1 VAPDN
6 AAERE
11 SRWSLEGVPELPGVY
26 VFRAADGA
34 ALYVGKARNLRSRL
48 ATYRRPGGDGRL
60 GVRFLERDATRVETI
75 VTRTESEA
83 LLLEDQLVKRL
94 QPPHNVRLKDDKS
107 FLMIRVDTQE
117 RFPRLK
123 LVRAHSPEHGREGGR
138 ARWFGPFAS
147 SRAVRRVLSDVHRVV
162 PLRDC
167 TDAMLAHRTRPCMKH
182 QLGLCA
188 APCVGGIDE
197 AGYAAHVERALRILG
212 GEAEELEAELDARM
226 RAAAAELD
234 FERAAQWRD
243 RLAALR
249 RTLERQ
255 AIRPQGKLD
264 CDVLA
269 FARRGARCAA
279 HRLSFRGGQ
288 LEQSRTHLFQ
298 SELPDEELVGDLLR
312 ALYAG
317 GRTPAPP
324 EIVLALEPTEWP
336 FAADEQV
343 AAVRLVV
350 PQGGE
355 RLRVLEMAGENAR
368 AALAADVEG
377 EQQLVQAQAE
387 LARLAGLEPRAE
399 GLVIDGFDVSNF
411 QGAHAVAS
419 RVRMRNGIADRA
431 GYRRYRIRSVE
442 GQDDFAAMRE
452 IVSRSLR
459 RGMREGDLP
468 DLIVVDGGP
477 AQLARAVEARDE
489 LAASDVPIL
498 ALAKARAERFGST
511 TGAAAAAGVTD
522 ASGAERAPRAMG
534 KRGAR
539 AARPERLFLDPAS
552 EAVPLAPHGALCHL
566 LERLRD
572 EAHRFAIQ
580 FHRASRGR
588 IGSRLDA
595 IEGIGPAKRKALLTR
610 FGSASGVARASFE
623 ELAAVPGISR
633 ALAQRIAEALRSA
646 D

>member
-1 VAPDN
+1 MVPP
-6 AAERE
+6 AEQRE
-11 SRWSLEGVPELPGVY
+11 PRWSLEGVPELPGVY
-26 VFRAADGA
+26 VFRGADEA

-48 ATYRRPGGDGRL
+48 ASYRRPGGDGRL
-60 GVRFLERDATRVETI
+60 GVRFLERDAVRVETI

-123 LVRAHSPEHGREGGR
+123 LVRAHSPEFGREGGR

-147 SRAVRRVLSDVHRVV
+147 SRAVRHVLSDVHRVV

-167 TDAMLAHRTRPCMKH
+167 TDAMLEHRTRACMKH

-197 AGYAAHVERALRILG
+197 AGYATHVERALRILG
-212 GEAEELEAELDARM
+212 GDAAELESELDGRM
-226 RAAAAELD
+226 RTAAAELD

-243 RLAALR
+243 RLSALR

-279 HRLSFRGGQ
+279 HRLAFRGGQ
-288 LEQSRTHLFQ
+288 LELSRTHLFL
-298 SELPDEELVGDLLR
+298 SELPDADLVGDLLR

-324 EIVLALEPTEWP
+324 EIVLALEPAEWP
-336 FAADEQV
+336 FAAEEEA

-355 RLRVLEMAGENAR
+355 RLRLLELAGENAR

-387 LARLAGLEPRAE
+387 LARLAGLEPRSE
-399 GLVIDGFDVSNF
+399 GLVIDCFDVSNL
-411 QGAHAVAS
+411 QGTHAVAS
-419 RVRMRNGIADRA
+419 RVRMRNGITDRA

-452 IVSRSLR
+452 IVARSLR
-459 RGMREGDLP
+459 RGMREGDVP
-468 DLIVVDGGP
+468 DLIVVDGGS
-477 AQLARAVEARDE
+477 AQLARALEARDE
-489 LAASDVPIL
+489 VGAWDVPIL
-498 ALAKARAERFGST
+498 ALAKARAERRER
-511 TGAAAAAGVTD
+511 GAP
-522 ASGAERAPRAMG
+522 SGAPGQPGIARAGGGQRA
-534 KRGAR
+534 AR
-539 AARPERLFLDPAS
+539 AARPERLYLDPAG
-552 EAVPLAPHGALCHL
+552 EAVPLAAHSALCHL

-610 FGSASGVARASFE
+610 FGSASGVARASAE

-633 ALAQRIAEALRSA
+633 ALAQRIAEALRAS